1 VNSNYTESKY
11 PNWKSSRRLPLRD
24 CRFDRL
30 KLELVSCWQLVVE
43 VRVLQEVAL
52 SREGVDGRVRRRSV
66 GVRKGRVMLKVID
79 WLERR
84 VIGSCVIVML
94 FGVRERLCNEDY
106 FAEELELNVEK
117 VNGRL
122 WVVADTAWLV
132 V

>member
-1 VNSNYTESKY
+1 M
-11 PNWKSSRRLPLRD
+11 
-24 CRFDRL
+24 
-30 KLELVSCWQLVVE
+30 
-43 VRVLQEVAL
+43 AL
-52 SREGVDGRVRRRSV
+52 SREGVEGTVRRRSV

-84 VIGSCVIVML
+84 VIGSWVIVML
-94 FGVRERLCNEDY
+94 FGVRERLYNEDY